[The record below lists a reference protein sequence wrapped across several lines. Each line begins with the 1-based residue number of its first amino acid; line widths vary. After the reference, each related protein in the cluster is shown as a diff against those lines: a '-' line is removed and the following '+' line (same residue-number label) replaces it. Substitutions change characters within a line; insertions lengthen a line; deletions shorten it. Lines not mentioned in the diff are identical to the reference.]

1 MGVCRSGTVVAV
13 LALHG
18 CSYLMIDRPPR
29 AVRKGDQFPA
39 CTEDNTFPWLDVGAT
54 ALAAAGSV
62 LVYSG
67 VAKADTDDPMVKREL
82 TKTER
87 FYLGSLALVEGAFFA
102 LSAYHGFSQT
112 KRCRALQ
119 PAIAAAQPPAP
130 AAPPP
135 APYAP
140 PWTPTPAAPGAT
152 P

>member
-1 MGVCRSGTVVAV
+1 VVAV

-39 CTEDNTFPWLDVGAT
+39 CTEDNTFPWIDVGAT
-54 ALAAAGSV
+54 ALAAVGAV
-62 LVYSG
+62 VIYSG

-82 TKTER
+82 TTSEK
-87 FYLGSLALVEGAFFA
+87 FYLGSLSLVEGAFFA

-112 KRCRALQ
+112 KRCRDLQ
-119 PAIAAAQPPAP
+119 PAIAAATPPAI
-130 AAPPP
+130 APPP
-135 APYAP
+135 PTYAP
-140 PWTPTPAAPGAT
+140 PWTPAPGAT

>member
-1 MGVCRSGTVVAV
+1 VGVCRSATVVAV

-39 CTEDNTFPWLDVGAT
+39 CTEDNTFPWIDVGAT

-62 LVYSG
+62 LIYSG

-82 TKTER
+82 TKTEK

-112 KRCRALQ
+112 KRCRDLQ
-119 PAIAAAQPPAP
+119 PAITAAKPPAP
-130 AAPPP
+130 PP
-135 APYAP
+135 PYAP
-140 PWTPTPAAPGAT
+140 PWTPATPGAT

>member
-1 MGVCRSGTVVAV
+1 VVAV

-39 CTEDNTFPWLDVGAT
+39 CTEDNTFPWIDVGASVLVT
-54 ALAAAGSV
+54 AGSV
-62 LVYSG
+62 LVYAG

-87 FYLGSLALVEGAFFA
+87 FYLGSLSVVEGVLFA
-102 LSAYHGFSQT
+102 VSAYHGFSQT
-112 KRCRALQ
+112 KRCRDLQ
-119 PAIAAAQPPAP
+119 PAIAAAQPPP
-130 AAPPP
+130 IAPPP
-135 APYAP
+135 PAPPPPYAP
-140 PWTPTPAAPGAT
+140 PWTPAPAGGP